1 MRNNKLLKLV
11 GAASKPLGCMTDAL
25 GNATASFEV
34 LQRQLGECATM
45 VEALQ
50 TTIEPTDTSTS
61 LQMSS
66 LMVNQ
71 VAIWFLVIFFFVLLF
86 FLV

>member
-1 MRNNKLLKLV
+1 
-11 GAASKPLGCMTDAL
+11 MTDAL

-71 VAIWFLVIFFFVLLF
+71 VAIWFLVIFFLF
-86 FLV
+86 YYFF